1 MKKFFNK
8 DFWQLPEFMYDRH
21 LRVLAWM
28 LALVAVICVILAFR
42 TNIILGYISM
52 VFMLIM
58 TVVAYI
64 TLKQVTED
72 TTEYISDLSYR
83 IKRGEQDALIKMPIG
98 ILFYDKEGYIE

>member
-1 MKKFFNK
+1 
-8 DFWQLPEFMYDRH
+8 
-21 LRVLAWM
+21 
-28 LALVAVICVILAFR
+28 
-42 TNIILGYISM
+42 M

-98 ILFYDKEGYIE
+98 ILFYDKEGYIEWINPYMQRYFDNQEVLGKPLKRSIVSSMSNSRLNKTIRTKI

>member
-1 MKKFFNK
+1 
-8 DFWQLPEFMYDRH
+8 MYDRH

-83 IKRGEQDALIKMPIG
+83 IKRGEQDALIKNADRDL
-98 ILFYDKEGYIE
+98 ILRQRRVYRMDQPLYATLF